1 MLTRRQL
8 IRALGLALA
17 ASGIPAA
24 RALVPAQAGAVAAS
38 AEKTTFSMGTVV
50 SFKVCGP
57 TQEQASVWLEAAD
70 AEMGRLASLLTVHA
84 EKSPL
89 LDVMRRSGEAVAVP
103 PEVAECLKA
112 ALVVARDSGR
122 AFEPTIGKLVDVWK
136 IGFGGESVPADA
148 AIREALRYVDYRRVK
163 VWRKGGQDYVRIGRG
178 QDVDLGGI
186 AKGYI
191 GTKLAAELKV
201 LGAKSALMSLGGN
214 VVLVGSSP
222 SGAPWRIGLQ
232 HPDEERNGYFAVLEA
247 EDESVITSGAYE
259 RKIEVK
265 GKSYGHILSPVTGR
279 PVATDLSSV
288 SIASKDGALADAW
301 CTALFAMGQ
310 EKARRLLASRRDLE
324 AVLMSRDC
332 RSVWMTPG
340 IAARC
345 EVTDPSVKNVH
356 TIRR

>member
-1 MLTRRQL
+1 MLSRRQL
-8 IRALGLALA
+8 IRAMSLFLA
-17 ASGIPAA
+17 AAGAPAA
-24 RALVPAQAGAVAAS
+24 RALVPASAGASVAS
-38 AEKTTFSMGTVV
+38 AEKTTFSMGTIV

-57 TQEQASVWLEAAD
+57 TQEKAAAWLEAAD
-70 AEMGRLASLLTVHA
+70 AEMGRLASVLTVHA
-84 EKSPL
+84 EESPL

-103 PEVAECLKA
+103 PEVAECLSM
-112 ALVVARDSGR
+112 ALEVARDSHR

-136 IGFGGESVPADA
+136 IGFGGESVPSA
-148 AIREALRYVDYRRVK
+148 AALREALRYVDYRRVK
-163 VWRKGGQDYVRIGRG
+163 VWKKNGQDYVRIGRG

-191 GTKLAAELKV
+191 GTKLATELKT

-214 VVLVGSSP
+214 IVLVGSAP

-232 HPDEERNGYFAVLEA
+232 HPDEERNGYFAVLDA

-288 SIASKDGALADAW
+288 SIASKDGAKADAW
-301 CTALFAMGQ
+301 CTALFAMGR
-310 EKARRLLASRRDLE
+310 EKAQALLASRRDIE

-340 IAARC
+340 IASRC
-345 EVTDPSVKNVH
+345 EVTDPSVKNVR